1 MEAAVHLRHFTIRYP
16 GLCKELA
23 VGHPLDFSL
32 GDIAKERCGTGQIS
46 YAQL

>member
-1 MEAAVHLRHFTIRYP
+1 MHLCPPHHQDP

-32 GDIAKERCGTGQIS
+32 GDIAKEWCGTGQIS
-46 YAQL
+46 YAQP